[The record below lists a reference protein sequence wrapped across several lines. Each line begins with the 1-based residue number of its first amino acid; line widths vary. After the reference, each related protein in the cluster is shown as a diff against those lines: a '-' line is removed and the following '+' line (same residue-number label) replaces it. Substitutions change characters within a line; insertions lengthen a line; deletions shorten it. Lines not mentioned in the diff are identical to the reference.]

1 MSKGTVYVIKNG
13 QTQIAESGNQPKNAL
28 LFAASGKSL
37 AQMIIEQTEQFKE
50 NAELVRSR
58 LAAASKWD

>member
-1 MSKGTVYVIKNG
+1 
-13 QTQIAESGNQPKNAL
+13 
-28 LFAASGKSL
+28 
-37 AQMIIEQTEQFKE
+37 MIIEQTEQFKE

>member
-1 MSKGTVYVIKNG
+1 MGKGTVYVIKNG